1 MKRKIGIAAAI
12 ILALFVVTGCQKQEE
27 TPKKS
32 EQKKTEASEEL
43 LSGTHHA
50 EIQVKDYGTITVE
63 LDADTAPITVTN
75 FVNLAKDGFYDNL
88 TFHRIMDGFMIQ
100 GGDPNGNGTGGADQ
114 TIKGEFSSNGVENE
128 ISHTRGTISMA
139 RAQDPGSASSQFF
152 IVQEDSDY
160 LDGNYAAF
168 GHVTSGMEIVD
179 QICKDVPVED
189 DNGTVKAENQ
199 PVIEKITITD

>member
-1 MKRKIGIAAAI
+1 MKRKIEIAAAI

-139 RAQDPGSASSQFF
+139 RAQDPDSASSQFF